1 MDKFTEA
8 KIQRQAAN
16 LRMLDSG
23 GSPVLVHATTGVIKT
38 YPDPVPEYT
47 AATTQ
52 GQTAN
57 TTHGR
62 HEADGRGVT
71 AHVVE
76 CLRDDFGLTDADIGR
91 QVSSSSSD
99 CEAVYSGPSNRFRRI
114 WTEKFGR
121 PLVHL
126 DDRDHRLETM
136 LNKIS
141 KEDEG
146 SWLSDY
152 LDKLKQVIGVFQHSA
167 MLKRQLRKAAEQ
179 LEQVAVALQRLIDTQ
194 FVEYMVEAVSRVLKN
209 RAAIVNVLHELLAL
223 GSICSAGAHDALRT
237 LESPA
242 FIMDS
247 PTIIDVM
254 TPAVTMSKCGQ
265 KDIYS
270 IFEDRRTVKT
280 YLDTIDRMATGAF
293 RGLVEEEGPQVA
305 AGMHRGSQV
314 GVTTRYPTRTPTSN
328 TDPDDSVTD
337 ASKRRQGL
345 AQAILR
351 QYLGTTS
358 TEQLALDAFD
368 FRRSGAEPE
377 QLDIS
382 VTPCSVTCR
391 GARCACLRQQYRT
404 FRTRVAE
411 RTAEFEDRWLPL
423 GANGT
428 RAWRPEAVLSALMQ
442 PTLGLHEDLPDL
454 AEIGEIV
461 LLMCRSQSD
470 TERVGKTAKR
480 VSEGR
485 FEGKFDE
492 RKDDQKDRLKKEV
505 FF

>member
-1 MDKFTEA
+1 
-8 KIQRQAAN
+8 
-16 LRMLDSG
+16 
-23 GSPVLVHATTGVIKT
+23 
-38 YPDPVPEYT
+38 
-47 AATTQ
+47 
-52 GQTAN
+52 
-57 TTHGR
+57 
-62 HEADGRGVT
+62 
-71 AHVVE
+71 
-76 CLRDDFGLTDADIGR
+76 
-91 QVSSSSSD
+91 
-99 CEAVYSGPSNRFRRI
+99 
-114 WTEKFGR
+114 
-121 PLVHL
+121 
-126 DDRDHRLETM
+126 M

-152 LDKLKQVIGVFQHSA
+152 LDKLKQVIGVL
-167 MLKRQLRKAAEQ
+167 LKRSALAHAQAPAAQGGGAAGTGRRRPSETDRHTICRVHGGGS
-179 LEQVAVALQRLIDTQ
+179 LEGSQ
-194 FVEYMVEAVSRVLKN
+194 N
-209 RAAIVNVLHELLAL
+209 RAAMVNVLHELLAL

-247 PTIIDVM
+247 LTIIDVM
-254 TPAVTMSKCGQ
+254 TPAVTMSKRGQ

-293 RGLVEEEGPQVA
+293 RGLVEQEGPQVA
-305 AGMHRGSQV
+305 AGMHRGSPV

-328 TDPDDSVTD
+328 TDPDDTVTD

-345 AQAILR
+345 TQAILR
-351 QYLGTTS
+351 LAPEYLGTTS

-368 FRRSGAEPE
+368 FRRSGAEPEEAFATLAE

-404 FRTRVAE
+404 FRSRVAE

-428 RAWRPEAVLSALMQ
+428 RAWRPEAVLSVLMQ

-470 TERVGKTAKR
+470 TERVGKTAESKR
-480 VSEGR
+480 GP
-485 FEGKFDE
+485 
-492 RKDDQKDRLKKEV
+492 L
-505 FF
+505 